1 MKIKNYL
8 GFTDGRKEPGKTR
21 IEDTLDKPCCYNGK
35 SLELG
40 DNNITLKR
48 KEFITRLIQLEY
60 TPKVEKNV
68 ITYNKRT
75 YEENKPKT
83 IYSMERKEKDDITS
97 SWTIT
102 KTEYDFALY
111 LIENNLTTEE
121 QVRSYIQKEDEQL
134 AQEEQA
140 RLEEEKRLQEE
151 KERQE
156 QEKKQFD
163 KWLLSE
169 AIDYK
174 DEAKIKLINDIF
186 LHTVGN
192 EASVN
197 SYKLLVMIDNFDNPK
212 CKEKITSWLHND
224 NVASIKTFEHITGL
238 RLPRTNK
245 KRLDYINSITSKDFK
260 NMIEFK
266 PRKKS
271 QSKKKLEEFYKGMH
285 TKEGLKYTKCLAE
298 PIIKHG
304 IEMFIKKEENIYN
317 LSSAECGMILSSG
330 HTKKECLGNLDDVIE
345 KRGIDNVKKIIAEV
359 VEKHGLSPRYE
370 QDIA

>member
-8 GFTDGRKEPGKTR
+8 GFTDEKKEPGKTR
-21 IEDTLDKPCCYNGK
+21 IEDTLDKSYYYNGK
-35 SLELG
+35 SLEFG
-40 DNNITLKR
+40 DNKRIILKR
-48 KEFITRLIQLEY
+48 KEFIVRVIQLGY
-60 TPKVEKNV
+60 TPEIMKNV

-75 YEENKPKT
+75 GEPNKPKT
-83 IYSMERKEKDDITS
+83 EYRMSSEDS

-102 KTEYDFALY
+102 KTEHDFALY
-111 LIENNLTTEE
+111 LIENNLTTKE
-121 QVRSYIQKEDEQL
+121 QVNLYIKKEDEQL

-151 KERQE
+151 KERQK
-156 QEKKQFD
+156 QEEKEFNE
-163 KWLLSE
+163 WLLSE
-169 AIDYK
+169 AINYQ
-174 DEAKIKLINDIF
+174 DESKIKLMNEIF
-186 LHTVGN
+186 LHTIGN

-197 SYKLLVMIDNFDNPK
+197 SLKLLVMIDNFDNPK
-212 CKEKITSWLHND
+212 CKEKIISWLHND
-224 NVASIKTFEHITGL
+224 NIASIKTFEHITGL
-238 RLPRTNK
+238 KLPRTNN
-245 KRLDYINSITSKDFK
+245 KRLEYLNSITSKDFK
-260 NMIEFK
+260 GQIEFK

-271 QSKKKLEEFYKGMH
+271 QGKKLEVFYKGMH

-304 IEMFIKKEENIYN
+304 IEMFIRKEESIYN
-317 LSSAECGMILSSG
+317 LSSAECGMILTRG
-330 HTKKECLGNLDDVIE
+330 YTKKECLDNLDDVIE